1 MVDRTR
7 IPKTFYS
14 TTESTLIY
22 ILTVSFNSWYCEIDY
37 DYFASVKGFYVTRIL
52 PVLRSILFLN
62 HYLVPLPI
70 HKILLLQ
77 PSVIVN
83 INSIVRVIES
93 VIFSSK

>member
-1 MVDRTR
+1 MEDRTR

-22 ILTVSFNSWYCEIDY
+22 ILTVSFNRYCKIDY
-37 DYFASVKGFYVTRIL
+37 DYFASVKGFYVTRML

-77 PSVIVN
+77 PSAIVIL
-83 INSIVRVIES
+83 NSIVRVIES